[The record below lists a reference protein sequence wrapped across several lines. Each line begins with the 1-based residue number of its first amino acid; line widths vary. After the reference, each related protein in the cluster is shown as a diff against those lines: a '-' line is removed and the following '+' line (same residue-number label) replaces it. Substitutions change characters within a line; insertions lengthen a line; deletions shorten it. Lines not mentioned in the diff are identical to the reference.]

1 MVDFTFTQAQT
12 EELAPLV
19 GQGEAQVETVV
30 AKSPGV
36 SPPLTA
42 DEVDRMYRQLAEIH
56 AITTAQLADCACWC
70 WIDSPPPPTWLDSNG
85 NQLAKD
91 RCGAIYNKVS
101 TITSYQLLILGLAKA
116 VAGAARRAS
125 CSLPCSPGQPKC
137 TGQSP

>member
-19 GQGEAQVETVV
+19 GQGEAHVETVV

-70 WIDSPPPPTWLDSNG
+70 WIDSPPPH
-85 NQLAKD
+85 LARLKWEPVGQGPM
-91 RCGAIYNKVS
+91 RCHL
-101 TITSYQLLILGLAKA
+101 Q
-116 VAGAARRAS
+116 
-125 CSLPCSPGQPKC
+125 
-137 TGQSP
+137 

>member
-1 MVDFTFTQAQT
+1 MVDFTSTQAQT

-30 AKSPGV
+30 AKSPGA

-70 WIDSPPPPTWLDSNG
+70 RIDSPPPPPGSTQMGTSWPRTD
-85 NQLAKD
+85 A
-91 RCGAIYNKVS
+91 VPS
-101 TITSYQLLILGLAKA
+101 TIRLA
-116 VAGAARRAS
+116 
-125 CSLPCSPGQPKC
+125 PSPP
-137 TGQSP
+137 TNFSS